1 MKCQWIVFAALAV
14 ATTSANPEGSSSV
27 DNPDI
32 ALPNF
37 PPLPLPPKDPLTGV
51 PTTFQIPVIRNTKPA
66 TPPPSP
72 PLNPSPPK
80 KESTFSTSTSAS
92 QDTFREALTETNS
105 NSTGKTIS
113 ASSTDGRTTLSAIT
127 PPSQE
132 EVKVLSSPT
141 TVTPSSASQDTFREV
156 ITARN
161 TGSSSSEVKGLD
173 NTASSNRSGSSGEV
187 GMNTGSVKTP
197 AGTGANDG
205 GGVKTPGRNGETGA
219 VVTNGSDTSA
229 ASRAAVSALLI
240 LMAAAYAAL

>member
-1 MKCQWIVFAALAV
+1 MKCQWVVFAALAV

-27 DNPDI
+27 DDPDI
-32 ALPNF
+32 ALPNV

-72 PLNPSPPK
+72 SLNPSPPK
-80 KESTFSTSTSAS
+80 KESTFSTSASAS
-92 QDTFREALTETNS
+92 QDTFREALANS
-105 NSTGKTIS
+105 SGKSFST
-113 ASSTDGRTTLSAIT
+113 SSTDGRTTLSATT

-132 EVKVLSSPT
+132 EVKELSSPT

-161 TGSSSSEVKGLD
+161 TGSSSPKVKGLD

-187 GMNTGSVKTP
+187 GVNTGSVKTP
-197 AGTGANDG
+197 AAGTGANDGSNDG
-205 GGVKTPGRNGETGA
+205 GGVKTPGRNGETGDVA
-219 VVTNGSDTSA
+219 TNGSDTSA
-229 ASRAAVSALLI
+229 ASRAAASLI